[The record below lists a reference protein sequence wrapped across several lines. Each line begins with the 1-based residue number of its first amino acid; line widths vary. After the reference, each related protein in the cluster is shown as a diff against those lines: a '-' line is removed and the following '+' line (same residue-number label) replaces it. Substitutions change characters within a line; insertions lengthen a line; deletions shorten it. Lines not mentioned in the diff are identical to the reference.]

1 MTKHLSAWR
10 CLPRSLPTFGLM
22 RCGMESMLLVAAAP
36 SWKASKAMHLTLTKF
51 PKLRP
56 ELPPRHRAVYE
67 REYALNRSGSGPLY
81 AAVAALE
88 RWMHSSI
95 ARREPDGPVLELG
108 AGNLNHLK
116 FESDVSTYDV
126 CEPLAGLL
134 LKPPLPPS
142 VRYVITDY
150 RELRGLPGEYSKV
163 LSIAVLEHLEHLP
176 YVVAQSALLLAPD
189 GVFQAGV
196 PSEGGALWGLSWRL
210 STGLAYRLRTGLDYA
225 SLMQH
230 EHVNTVDEIE
240 AIVEYFFQNVCVS
253 RFPFAAKHLSFYSY
267 VEASNPRRG
276 LCTDFLETYIA
287 KLGWER

>member
-1 MTKHLSAWR
+1 
-10 CLPRSLPTFGLM
+10 
-22 RCGMESMLLVAAAP
+22 
-36 SWKASKAMHLTLTKF
+36 MHPTLTKF

-126 CEPLAGLL
+126 CEPLQ
-134 LKPPLPPS
+134 PPVEAAAAALGQICQHRLS
-142 VRYVITDY
+142 RT
-150 RELRGLPGEYSKV
+150 ESLPGEYSKV
-163 LSIAVLEHLEHLP
+163 RRSVPTPEHLP
-176 YVVAQSALLLAPD
+176 RAVAQSALLLASD

-196 PSEGGALWGLSWRL
+196 RRRRRFVGIV
-210 STGLAYRLRTGLDYA
+210 LASFHGPHRLRTGLDYA
-225 SLMQH
+225 RLMQH

-240 AIVEYFFQNVCVS
+240 AIVEYFFQNVCAVD
-253 RFPFAAKHLSFYSY
+253 FHLPQS
-267 VEASNPRRG
+267 
-276 LCTDFLETYIA
+276 I
-287 KLGWER
+287 